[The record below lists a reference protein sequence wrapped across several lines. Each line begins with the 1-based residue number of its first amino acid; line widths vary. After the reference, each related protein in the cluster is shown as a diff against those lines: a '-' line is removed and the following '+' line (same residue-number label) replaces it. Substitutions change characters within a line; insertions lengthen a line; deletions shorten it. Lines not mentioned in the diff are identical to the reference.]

1 MTSPLDLP
9 GPTQPGPTQPGPILP
24 GPNLSGPIWDIS
36 RIARAALK
44 QQRPAVLWFTGLSG
58 AGKSTIANLVD
69 RRLYALGRHTAVLDG
84 DHVRQGL
91 NRDLGFTA
99 ADRAENIRRISEVA
113 GLFAEAGLIVLVAFI
128 SPDRA
133 EREAAR
139 ARLPPGEFLEV
150 FVDTPI
156 ADCIARDV
164 KGLYRRALSGKLPNF
179 TGISAP
185 YDAPLSPDIHLR
197 PTENPAEALADQ
209 VVAALRARGVLG

>member
-84 DHVRQGL
+84 DNVRQGL

-128 SPDRA
+128 SPDMPSAKPPAPACRPA
-133 EREAAR
+133 NSSKCSSIP
-139 ARLPPGEFLEV
+139 RLP
-150 FVDTPI
+150 I
-156 ADCIARDV
+156 AS
-164 KGLYRRALSGKLPNF
+164 RA
-179 TGISAP
+179 T
-185 YDAPLSPDIHLR
+185 
-197 PTENPAEALADQ
+197 
-209 VVAALRARGVLG
+209 

>member
-1 MTSPLDLP
+1 M
-9 GPTQPGPTQPGPILP
+9 
-24 GPNLSGPIWDIS
+24 
-36 RIARAALK
+36 
-44 QQRPAVLWFTGLSG
+44 
-58 AGKSTIANLVD
+58 
-69 RRLYALGRHTAVLDG
+69 
-84 DHVRQGL
+84 
-91 NRDLGFTA
+91 
-99 ADRAENIRRISEVA
+99 
-113 GLFAEAGLIVLVAFI
+113 
-128 SPDRA
+128 
-133 EREAAR
+133 
-139 ARLPPGEFLEV
+139 